1 MSPAELAAEHFFVP
15 MTRAM
20 DRLGWNPAAF
30 FKQFDKDG
38 SGQLGVDELFQAAQS
53 LGITLPERNVFK
65 RGLMLVDPNF
75 DGTLGLREFKRT
87 LALVRQALRKQAK
100 ETLESENPF
109 VSNRTMGGLERQEE
123 ERDQTTTLFGLKAF
137 VECLLKIGVG
147 YLSFH
152 GSAEQSQLPI
162 HSKVIWLLSYL
173 GSKLDGHKNGTADPR
188 DSRWINNDPQLVRKK
203 DSLFEK
209 MASGKPPLSHK
220 DTASYELARRPM
232 GINSERWTKVQ
243 RRNQRSLSV
252 MMNEAGPGMQVA
264 VKEAV
269 RRNESLRRGEVVDDA
284 SDGSDS
290 SSESSNPQQSEPG
303 SPLANPG
310 GSPPQADSGGQQR
323 KSTNAL
329 DKLRRVIKDGKFA
342 WALTPIKRVML
353 KAPRLFESEPAAP
366 PTLEGKS
373 FARRDICTRCG
384 AVPYRGW
391 GKASCQ
397 VCGLGEVILLEC
409 MTSLDPEE
417 LPALD
422 RLLPTSS

>member
-1 MSPAELAAEHFFVP
+1 
-15 MTRAM
+15 
-20 DRLGWNPAAF
+20 
-30 FKQFDKDG
+30 
-38 SGQLGVDELFQAAQS
+38 
-53 LGITLPERNVFK
+53 
-65 RGLMLVDPNF
+65 
-75 DGTLGLREFKRT
+75 
-87 LALVRQALRKQAK
+87 VRQALRKQAK

-109 VSNRTMGGLERQEE
+109 VSNRTMGGLGRQEE

-137 VECLLKIGVG
+137 VECLLKIGIG

-173 GSKLDGHKNGTADPR
+173 GSRLEGHKNGTADPR
-188 DSRWINNDPQLVRKK
+188 DSRWMHKDPQSVRTK

-209 MASGKPPLSHK
+209 KASGRPPLSHK

-232 GINSERWTKVQ
+232 GIDSNRWCKVQ
-243 RRNQRSLSV
+243 RKNFRSLSI

-269 RRNESLRRGEVVDDA
+269 RRNESLNRKRGGETFDDA
-284 SDGSDS
+284 SDASDS
-290 SSESSNPQQSEPG
+290 SSESSSPEQSEPS
-303 SPLANPG
+303 SPLASPEG
-310 GSPPQADSGGQQR
+310 PPPQTGSGGQQR
-323 KSTNAL
+323 KSKTAL
-329 DKLRRVIKDGKFA
+329 DKLRRVIKDGRFA
-342 WALTPIKRVML
+342 WALPPIKRVML

-366 PTLEGKS
+366 PALAGKS
-373 FARRDICTRCG
+373 FARRDICARCG

-397 VCGLGEVILLEC
+397 ACGLGEVILLEC
-409 MTSLDPEE
+409 MAALDPDE